1 MPLNAADRKNISK
14 KYVGIP
20 DENAAATVNI
30 ANLNILLAEIQ
41 ALDLSYKGLFDTD
54 NALVDLYHPEINE
67 LVGHVRTSVTETNIQ
82 DSAKKKLGNFFFPN
96 NTNVPTPSL
105 SDGIWKEL
113 KAYARNI
120 AVGKTYGEV
129 YATQD
134 SETVEINNIDAAI
147 TALLANYSTSELQT
161 GVDDMMGPPFNL
173 PADLAALKALVDIWE
188 ASLNSE
194 KTALLANTDSQE
206 TANIAAAL
214 ADVNNSLAQIAAWEA
229 LADYA
234 IDGKLDGTGLA
245 ILTNETAAR
254 LVYIT
259 TRITQIDTRLGSL
272 TQNPDGTLSSPSG
285 LYFARYINI
294 DSRLNLATGT
304 LSKQVGI
311 ELAVRVQNETIT
323 NNNDYK
329 TYLDNNV
336 LRATKLTANANG
348 TNTIAVADVTGL
360 SVSNTVY
367 VVSETQTELTGTIT
381 AINGLNV
388 TLSFTVPATFTVGDI
403 ARLLKQ
409 V

>member
-1 MPLNAADRKNISK
+1 MALNAADRKNISK
-14 KYVGIP
+14 KYVSIP
-20 DENAAATVNI
+20 EENAAATVNI
-30 ANLNILLAEIQ
+30 TNLNVVLAEIQ
-41 ALDLSYKGLFDTD
+41 ALDLSYKGLFDID
-54 NALVDLYHPEINE
+54 NAKVDLYHPEINE
-67 LVGHVRTSVTETNIQ
+67 LAGHLRTSVTETDIQ
-82 DSAKKKLGNFFFPN
+82 ESAKKKLGNFFFPN

-113 KAYARNI
+113 KAYARNV

-134 SETVEINNIDAAI
+134 SETVEINNIDSAI

-161 GVDDMMGPPFNL
+161 GVDDMMGVFNL

-188 ASLNSE
+188 ASLNTE

-214 ADVNNSLAQIAAWEA
+214 ADVNNALAQIAAWEA

-234 IDGKLDGTGLA
+234 VNGKLDGTGLA

-254 LVYIT
+254 LVYIA
-259 TRITQIDTRLGSL
+259 TRITEVNTRLGSL

-294 DSRLNLATGT
+294 DSRINLATGT

-311 ELAVRVQNETIT
+311 ELAIRVQNETIT

-329 TYLDNNV
+329 TYLDGNV

-348 TNTIAVADVTGL
+348 TDTIAVADITGL
-360 SVSNTVY
+360 SVSDTVY